1 MKPRQLP
8 GIKPGRSILL
18 VPTSENCMDSELLS
32 GSEGLQR

>member
-1 MKPRQLP
+1 MKPRQIP

-18 VPTSENCMDSELLS
+18 LPTSENRMGSELLS